1 MAYKGTA
8 TYRTPSSFVTKVR
21 YTQRPPYKPMPYRT
35 YGSQT
40 NAGAPLNG
48 EFSTQSLNYCLMDP
62 VGVQAKAYAKAYDK
76 LVDKVRG
83 ESSAMLAVNVA
94 ERAQSF
100 QMIGKRATQILT
112 GLRQL
117 RKFDLPGMLRTFGFK
132 LRIKRDK
139 PPQWVRLGKGRT
151 YRISNTRVQM
161 DTYALRRK
169 AKSVGSLW
177 LEYWFGWSPLISDI
191 GGAVDVLQDR
201 DLRLRNKFT
210 STGYA
215 DYTSTVVDGFSDGGW
230 HKRVVTRTQS
240 SGVRLSCVCV
250 VQSPNSLKANQL
262 GFVNPA
268 TVAWELIPFSFLVDW
283 FLPVGRFLDSYTD
296 FVGLGIGDAQRTDKT
311 KASYT
316 YVITGPTHRR
326 SDEDNSF
333 LFARSLLGEFRPPGL
348 FDRTGNGIQSL
359 TRAATAISL
368 LTGFLKSSKWS

>member
-8 TYRTPSSFVTKVR
+8 TYRTPSSFVTKMR

-35 YGSQT
+35 YGST
-40 NAGAPLNG
+40 TTAGTPLNG
-48 EFSTQSLNYCLMDP
+48 EFSTQSLNYCTMDP
-62 VGVQAKAYAKAYDK
+62 IGLAARAYAKAYDK

-117 RKFDLPGMLRTFGFK
+117 RKFDLPGMLGTFGFK
-132 LRIKRDK
+132 LQKKRKK

-151 YRISNTRVQM
+151 HRIPDAQVQS
-161 DTYALRRK
+161 DSYALRRK
-169 AKSVGSLW
+169 AKSAGSLW

-191 GGAVDVLQDR
+191 GGAIDVLQDR
-201 DLRLRNKFT
+201 DLRLRNKF
-210 STGYA
+210 SSKGHA
-215 DYTSTVVDGFSDGGW
+215 DYTSTFVDGFSDGGW
-230 HKRVVTRTQS
+230 HKRVEARTQEF
-240 SGVRLSCVCV
+240 GVRLSCVCV
-250 VQSPNSLKANQL
+250 VQSPNALKANQL

-296 FVGLGIGDAQRTDKT
+296 FVGLGISDAQRTDKT
-311 KASYT
+311 KASYS
-316 YVITGPTHRR
+316 YVVVGPMHNV
-326 SDEDNSF
+326 SQEDNSF
-333 LFARSLLGEFRPPGL
+333 QFTRSLLEDFHPPGL